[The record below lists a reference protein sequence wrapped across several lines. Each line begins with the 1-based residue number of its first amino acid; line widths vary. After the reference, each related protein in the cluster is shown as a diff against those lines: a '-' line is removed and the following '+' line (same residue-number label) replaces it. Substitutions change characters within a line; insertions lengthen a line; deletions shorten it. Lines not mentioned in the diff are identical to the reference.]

1 MGEYR
6 DEKRHGKTASKY
18 TEDQERSELV
28 KSNKEAVMS
37 RFTHFSGEK
46 ILDMGCG
53 YGLYTDY
60 FRSIGADVIG
70 IDGSKQMIHIA
81 QKRYPLTS
89 FSIMDITTPL
99 SFQNDQFD
107 IVFSNQ
113 VLMDIELEDENGYKY
128 AKAMDKYIK
137 PYQYTNL
144 F

>member
-1 MGEYR
+1 MK
-6 DEKRHGKTASKY
+6 DIINQWNHAASKY
-18 TEDQERSELV
+18 TEDQERSNLV

-37 RFTHFSGEK
+37 RFTHFSSEK

-53 YGLYTDY
+53 YGFYTDY

-70 IDGSKQMIHIA
+70 IDGSEQMIHIA

-128 AKAMDKYIK
+128 AKAMDKYI
-137 PYQYTNL
+137 NSNFAL
-144 F
+144 E

>member
-1 MGEYR
+1 MK
-6 DEKRHGKTASKY
+6 DIINQWNHAASKY
-18 TEDQERSELV
+18 TEDQERSDLV

-60 FRSIGADVIG
+60 FRSIGADVMG
-70 IDGSKQMIHIA
+70 IDGSEQMIRIA

-137 PYQYTNL
+137 PYQFTNL

>member
-1 MGEYR
+1 
-6 DEKRHGKTASKY
+6 
-18 TEDQERSELV
+18 
-28 KSNKEAVMS
+28 MS

-53 YGLYTDY
+53 YGFYTDY
-60 FRSIGADVIG
+60 FRSIGADVMG
-70 IDGSKQMIHIA
+70 IDGSEQMIRIA

-137 PYQYTNL
+137 PYQFTNL

>member
-1 MGEYR
+1 
-6 DEKRHGKTASKY
+6 
-18 TEDQERSELV
+18 
-28 KSNKEAVMS
+28 
-37 RFTHFSGEK
+37 
-46 ILDMGCG
+46 
-53 YGLYTDY
+53 
-60 FRSIGADVIG
+60 
-70 IDGSKQMIHIA
+70 MIRIA

-113 VLMDIELEDENGYKY
+113 VLMDIGLEDENDYKY

-137 PYQYTNL
+137 PYQFTNL